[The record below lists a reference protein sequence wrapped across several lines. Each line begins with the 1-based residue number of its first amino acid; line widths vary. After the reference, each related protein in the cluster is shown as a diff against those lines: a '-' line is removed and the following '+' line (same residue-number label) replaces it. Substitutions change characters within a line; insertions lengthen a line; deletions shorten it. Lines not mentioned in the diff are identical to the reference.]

1 MRSQKYIDFIIIY
14 EHFTD
19 RYITAY
25 IYIYIYNYIIYALYM
40 LSDLY
45 YNVKRLSIIITY

>member
-1 MRSQKYIDFIIIY
+1 MKSQKYIDFIIIY

-25 IYIYIYNYIIYALYM
+25 IYM

-45 YNVKRLSIIITY
+45 YNVKRLSIIVTY